1 MTEERPSFVDK
12 LKAKADELH
21 LKEKVDELHLK
32 EKVEELAD
40 QADKLTRQAAGK
52 VGEVTHEN
60 RDKVEGFLDKAA
72 AKVDEQTGGKYHD
85 KIAKAR
91 ESASKGVEKVA
102 EQRTQG
108 GEPAPGT
115 SGHAAP
121 PPPTVP
127 PTPAASPTP
136 AGSTATTPP
145 EPATDPSV
153 PEAPDEPLPPAGGP
167 DAP

>member
-1 MTEERPSFVDK
+1 MADENQPSFVDK

-21 LKEKVDELHLK
+21 LKEKVEQ
-32 EKVEELAD
+32 LAD
-40 QADKLTRQAAGK
+40 EADKLTRQAAGK
-52 VGEVTHEN
+52 LGEVTHDN

-72 AKVDEQTGGKYHD
+72 SKVDEQTGGKYSD

-91 ESASKGVEKVA
+91 ESASKGVDKVE

-121 PPPTVP
+121 PPAAPPVTP
-127 PTPAASPTP
+127 PTAPTTETP
-136 AGSTATTPP
+136 APTAEESGTPAP
-145 EPATDPSV
+145 
-153 PEAPDEPLPPAGGP
+153 PDEPLPPTGGP
-167 DAP
+167 ATHG